1 MASITIITIVVVAL
15 LTIVIFG
22 LAWLCYSTSIRAYRI
37 ETEAGKHDEE
47 ILKEFH
53 SKKKKTVWGL
63 LGLIGSYLILAAVAG
78 LFITGIVY
86 KANGENLTIK
96 NQTALVIKTGSMS
109 DFYDEKTAEDL
120 NNDRSLQFDVGDICL
135 FETNFDELVEGEV
148 YGYKYK
154 DIIITHRW
162 HLDKETGRLGFK
174 GDNNNAFD
182 GAVKRED
189 VIYHYT
195 GNKVQGVGAFILYAQ
210 SYFGIWSIIGIIGIT
225 ISSEIVYQKIQK
237 INKERDKV
245 IYVPETQDKVS
256 EPKNVLKEQEAV
268 SLDTHGEIGL
278 PNEVEK

>member
-1 MASITIITIVVVAL
+1 MASITIIVIVVVAL
-15 LTIVIFG
+15 LTVIVFG
-22 LAWLCYSTSIRAYRI
+22 LVWLCFNACVKAYRI
-37 ETEAGKHDEE
+37 ETESGKHDEE

-53 SKKKKTVWGL
+53 SKKKKTIWGVV
-63 LGLIGSYLILAAVAG
+63 GTVGSYLLLIAFAG

-86 KANGENLTIK
+86 KANGENLTVK

-120 NNDRSLQFDVGDICL
+120 NNDRSLQFDVGDICI

-174 GDNNNAFD
+174 GDNNNSFD

-189 VIYHYT
+189 IIYHYT
-195 GNKVQGVGAFILYAQ
+195 GNKIQGVGAFILYAQ
-210 SYFGIWSIIGIIGIT
+210 SYFGIWSIVCIIGIT
-225 ISSEIVYQKIQK
+225 ISSELVYRKINQ
-237 INKERDKV
+237 INKERDKL
-245 IYVPETQDKVS
+245 IYVPSADQYINT
-256 EPKNVLKEQEAV
+256 EQENMEKV
-268 SLDTHGEIGL
+268 DVVFEVHDKEEIK
-278 PNEVEK
+278 NEDKE

>member
-1 MASITIITIVVVAL
+1 MASITIIVIVVVAL
-15 LTIVIFG
+15 LTVIVFG
-22 LAWLCYSTSIRAYRI
+22 LVWLAFNSCIKAYRI
-37 ETEAGKHDEE
+37 ETESGKHDEE

-53 SKKKKTVWGL
+53 SKKKKSIWGVM
-63 LGLIGSYLILAAVAG
+63 GVIGSYLLLIAFSG

-189 VIYHYT
+189 IIYHYT
-195 GNKVQGVGAFILYAQ
+195 GNKIQGIGAFVLYAQ
-210 SYFGIWSIIGIIGIT
+210 SYFGIWSLVGIIGIT
-225 ISSEIVYQKIQK
+225 ISSEFVYRKINL
-237 INKERDKV
+237 INKERDKL
-245 IYVPETQDKVS
+245 IYV
-256 EPKNVLKEQEAV
+256 
-268 SLDTHGEIGL
+268 H
-278 PNEVEK
+278 EVEGAAQNKNIQEITANTPSKATQKEEIIDEDKK